1 MISFLIA
8 LVVLIVGY
16 LTYGLLMEKVF
27 GVDVEKK
34 TPAYELQDGVDYIP
48 MPWWR
53 LFLIQLLNIAGM
65 GPIFGAIMGVV
76 YGPAAFLWITF
87 GTIFG
92 GAVHDYFSG
101 MMSIRSNGAS
111 LPDLIGQHLG
121 KTVKWIMLIF
131 MFCLLVQ
138 VGAVFVKGP
147 AELLVSITPDYLD
160 LKFFIIVIFSYYM
173 LATLLPIDKIIG
185 KLYPYFAVALMFMVI
200 GVLVALI
207 WHWPAIN
214 EVFDGLGNMH
224 PQKEKMP
231 IFPMMFI
238 SIACGAVSG
247 FHATQSPLVAR
258 CMKNERYGRRIFY
271 GAMVL
276 EGVIALVWAAA
287 AIGFFQSVEGLQ
299 SYLGAHGNNAAI
311 VVNTI
316 THTWLGKFGAVLAML
331 GVIVAPI
338 TSGDT
343 ALRSCRLMVADMFKW
358 DQKPIWARLAISIPI
373 FFIVI
378 VLLNV
383 DFKILWRYFAW
394 SNQTLSVF
402 TFWTITIYLWKK
414 NKVYWIALIP
424 ALFMTMVCSSYI
436 LMAPEGFALSQST
449 ALIAAGMFTFSLLC
463 FFFVH
468 LSRSKNS
475 STLIPEK

>member
-1 MISFLIA
+1 MISFLLA
-8 LVVLIVGY
+8 LGVLIVGY
-16 LTYGLLMEKVF
+16 FTYGFLMERVF
-27 GVDVEKK
+27 GLDASRK
-34 TPAYELQDGVDYIP
+34 TPAYCKRDGVDFIP
-48 MPWWR
+48 MSWPR

-121 KTVKWIMLIF
+121 KAIKWVMLVF
-131 MFCLLVQ
+131 MFALLVQ

-147 AELLVSITPDYLD
+147 ADLLVSITPDYMD
-160 LKFFIIVIFSYYM
+160 LRFFLILIFTYYM

-185 KLYPYFAVALMFMVI
+185 KLYPYFAAALLFMVF
-200 GVLVALI
+200 GVMFALI
-207 WHWPAIN
+207 WHWPSIN
-214 EVFDGLGNMH
+214 EVFNGLENLH
-224 PQKEKMP
+224 PHKESMP

-247 FHATQSPLVAR
+247 FHATQSPMVAR
-258 CMKNERYGRRIFY
+258 CMENEKYGRRIFY
-271 GAMVL
+271 GAMVV
-276 EGVIALVWAAA
+276 EGIIALVWAAA

-299 SYLGAHGNNAAI
+299 AYLGANGNNAAI

-316 THTWLGKFGAVLAML
+316 TQTWLGKIGAVLAML
-331 GVIVAPI
+331 GVVIAPI

-343 ALRSCRLMVADMFKW
+343 ALRSCRLMVADVLKL

-373 FFIVI
+373 FVIVI
-378 VLLNV
+378 FLLNI

-402 TFWTITIYLWKK
+402 TFWTISLYLLKAGK
-414 NKVYWIALIP
+414 FYWITLVP
-424 ALFMTMVCSSYI
+424 AVFMTMVCSSYI
-436 LMAPEGFALSQST
+436 LMAPEGFALPQSVAT
-449 ALIAAGMFTFSLLC
+449 PVAGGFSALLLGI
-463 FFFVH
+463 FFAY
-468 LSRSKNS
+468 LKRLRNS
-475 STLIPEK
+475 YALNPEK

>member
-8 LVVLIVGY
+8 LGVLIVGY
-16 LTYGLLMEKVF
+16 LTYGVLMEKVF
-27 GVDVEKK
+27 GADPGKK

-48 MPWWR
+48 MSWWR

-76 YGPAAFLWITF
+76 YGPSAFLWITF

-147 AELLVSITPDYLD
+147 AELLVSITPDYMGLH
-160 LKFFIIVIFSYYM
+160 FFVALIFSYYM

-185 KLYPYFAVALMFMVI
+185 KLYPYFAAALMFMVL
-200 GVLVALI
+200 GVMAALI
-207 WHWPAIN
+207 WHWPTIN
-214 EVFDGLGNMH
+214 EVFNGLENMH

-258 CMKNERYGRRIFY
+258 CMKNERYGHRIFY
-271 GAMVL
+271 GAMVV
-276 EGVIALVWAAA
+276 EGIIALVWAAA
-287 AIGFFQSVEGLQ
+287 AIGFFHSVSGLQ

-316 THTWLGKFGAVLAML
+316 THTWLGKFGAILAML
-331 GVIVAPI
+331 GVVVAPI

-343 ALRSCRLMVADMFKW
+343 ALRSCRLMVADTFKW

-373 FFIVI
+373 FIIVI
-378 VLLNV
+378 ILLNV
-383 DFKILWRYFAW
+383 DFRILWRYFAW

-402 TFWTITIYLWKK
+402 TFWTITLYLHQHK
-414 NKVYWIALIP
+414 KVYWIALIP

-436 LMAPEGFALSQST
+436 LMAPEGFALNQQV
-449 ALIAAGMFTFSLLC
+449 ALAGASVFTLILLGMFVFY
-463 FFFVH
+463 
-468 LSRSKNS
+468 LSKSRNS
-475 STLIPEK
+475 ATLIPEK

>member
-1 MISFLIA
+1 
-8 LVVLIVGY
+8 
-16 LTYGLLMEKVF
+16 
-27 GVDVEKK
+27 
-34 TPAYELQDGVDYIP
+34 
-48 MPWWR
+48 
-53 LFLIQLLNIAGM
+53 M

-76 YGPAAFLWITF
+76 YGPSAFLWITF

-121 KTVKWIMLIF
+121 KTVKWIMLVF

-147 AELLVSITPDYLD
+147 AELLVSITPDYMGLN
-160 LKFFIIVIFSYYM
+160 FFIIVIFSYYM

-207 WHWPAIN
+207 WHWPSIN
-214 EVFDGLGNMH
+214 EVYDGIGNMN
-224 PQKEKMP
+224 PQKETMP

-258 CMKNERYGRRIFY
+258 CIKNERYGRRIFY
-271 GAMVL
+271 GAMVV

-287 AIGFFQSVEGLQ
+287 AIGFFHSVEGLQ
-299 SYLGAHGNNAAI
+299 DYLGTHGNNAAI

-358 DQKPIWARLAISIPI
+358 DQKPIWTRLAISIPI
-373 FFIVI
+373 FLIVI

-414 NKVYWIALIP
+414 NKFYWISLVP
-424 ALFMTMVCSSYI
+424 ALFMTMVC
-436 LMAPEGFALSQST
+436 
-449 ALIAAGMFTFSLLC
+449 
-463 FFFVH
+463 
-468 LSRSKNS
+468 
-475 STLIPEK
+475 